1 MSVRRNRTVPV
12 VIGIVVLCVVV
23 FGGLRLTRNFG
34 KTGSQISAESAT
46 QSFDSLYKR
55 ISPKKAKPVKASV
68 DVDGDTTAAEE
79 LPDLKDDDYVIAP
92 PSSGDYVEIWSS
104 GEKAGDNTDGYLKDM
119 IERFNDDGVYVN
131 GKKTVIALRSITSG
145 QAVDYMAS
153 GKATPT
159 AYTPSNAL
167 FVKMLNARGVATTTV
182 TDKLVGNVAGIV
194 LKKDAYKKVEDKY
207 GSVNLKTVTQAVA
220 DGKLQFGYSNPF
232 TSASGM
238 NFLITTL
245 ERYDASNPLSDTATN
260 GFKKFQQN
268 VPLVATTTQQMR
280 NASDRNSLDGFIT
293 ERQVYDTDATL
304 QSGYKFVAF
313 GYRHDNPLVSI
324 DAKASD
330 QDKAVLQKF
339 VEWCKD
345 NGGEELAKKDGFDDM
360 GDYVAELPDVDG
372 KTLLAAQQL
381 YKENKNADSP
391 VVAVFVADTSGSM
404 GGKPIAALKKSLVNG
419 MKYIGSDSY
428 VGLVS
433 YSDDVTINVPIAK
446 FDMTQKSLFKGGV
459 ESLQA
464 NGGTATF
471 NGIAVAGKMIS
482 DALKNHPDAKPM
494 IFVLSDG
501 ETNEGYSLDDV
512 KGAIQGLHIPIYTIG
527 YNADISALKKI
538 SDITEAA
545 SINADTDD
553 VTYQIKTLFNA
564 NL

>member
-1 MSVRRNRTVPV
+1 MSVRKNRTLPV

-34 KTGSQISAESAT
+34 KTDSQISAESAT

-55 ISPKKAKPVKASV
+55 ISPKKAKPIKASV
-68 DVDGDTTAAEE
+68 DVDSDTADADE
-79 LPDLKDDDYVIAP
+79 LPDLKDKDYVIAP
-92 PSSGDYVEIWSS
+92 PSDGDYVEIWSS
-104 GEKAGDNTDGYLKDM
+104 GEKAGDGTDGYLKDM

-131 GKKTVIALRSITSG
+131 GKKAVIALRSITSG

-245 ERYDASNPLSDTATN
+245 ERYDASNQLSDTATN

-482 DALKNHPDAKPM
+482 DELKDHPDAKPM